1 MKSKF
6 KSLLLAALAVMLFAG
21 CSNIALNNASAE
33 SSDADDKCVL
43 SISLKDFENLK
54 PQASVNARTID
65 PGKLAAANI
74 DSFKIEG
81 YSARNATLALTA
93 VSFNASGVST
103 TPIAVEYDV
112 WYFTLHAY
120 NAAGDEVLRG
130 ITSVDLKKAVPQ
142 IEFTLSTKGVTTNGS
157 LNLTIK
163 GATAAV
169 KSYYAG
175 LYDINTDALKYELA
189 DEDLASPADIPLS
202 KNAIV
207 PGSYIFK
214 FIPYNNTKANA
225 TSREDLTPWSDI
237 ITIAPGRE
245 TAKEITISIMNAPD
259 APENFTASL
268 VDSSETDN
276 DDFYTVRLAWED
288 KSTNEENFV
297 LRIYESDGTEAD
309 LDAIQA
315 LTPVVE
321 FDKDFFSDNTYRLDG
336 TLGMSTTTCDI
347 KLHTG
352 HLYEFTLSAKNR
364 VGESDVCTRTAPA
377 SAATG
382 TTAFAAFPKR
392 VNRQKI
398 TYNLMGGTYTEDETA
413 TTPVTTTD
421 DIVEYSTYE
430 GTAAT
435 LTPVADPATLI
446 YNNHPWV
453 KWVNA
458 PEGSVEITEAPDY
471 KDLMVYASYNLNVN
485 LQFEV
490 ADEYKT
496 LVVTAAC
503 TETGATYD
511 ATTNTLVLDT
521 TNNSSVK
528 GGKITFT
535 ISTTDKAGN
544 ALPGSCNKIFVI
556 VDDDSPKMRQGAMSY
571 QYPLSRFKESKT
583 YYITVA
589 GEFNGQ
595 YYSADPIP
603 LIVDI
608 Q

>member
-1 MKSKF
+1 M
-6 KSLLLAALAVMLFAG
+6 AALAVMLFAG
-21 CSNIALNNASAE
+21 CSNLASNNASVE
-33 SSDADDKCVL
+33 GSDAGDKCVL
-43 SISLKDFENLK
+43 SISLKDFDKLK
-54 PQASVNARTID
+54 PQASINSRTID
-65 PGKLAAANI
+65 PVNKLTVADIAT
-74 DSFKIEG
+74 FKIEG
-81 YSARNATLALTA
+81 TSARNSTLDLT
-93 VSFNASGVST
+93 VVTFDASGDST
-103 TPIAVEYDV
+103 NSIAVEYDV

-120 NAAGDEVLRG
+120 NAAGDELLKG
-130 ITSVDLKKAVPQ
+130 ITTVDLKKAVPH
-142 IEFTLSTKGVTTNGS
+142 IDFTLSTKGGTTNGS

-163 GATAAV
+163 GATDAV

-189 DEDLASPADIPLS
+189 DEDLASPADIS
-202 KNAIV
+202 ITKTAV
-207 PGSYIFK
+207 APGSYIFK

-245 TAKEITISIMNAPD
+245 TSKEITISIMTAPD
-259 APENFTASL
+259 APSNFTAYL
-268 VDSSETDN
+268 IDASEDDN
-276 DDFYTVRLAWED
+276 DDFYTVHFDWAD
-288 KSTNEENFV
+288 NSTNEENFV

-315 LTPVVE
+315 LTPVAV
-321 FDKDFFSDNTYRLDG
+321 FDKNFFADNNYYVDG
-336 TLGMSTTTCDI
+336 TLGMSTTSCEI

-352 HLYEFTLSAKNR
+352 HLYEFTLTAKNR

-377 SAATG
+377 SVATG
-382 TTAFAAFPKR
+382 TTAFAAFPVR

-398 TYNLMGGTYTEDETA
+398 TYNLMGGTYTEDETVSPA
-413 TTPVTTTD
+413 VTSTE
-421 DIVEYSTYE
+421 DIVEYSTYA

-435 LTPVADPATLI
+435 VSPVTAPATLI
-446 YNNHPWV
+446 YNNHPWS
-453 KWVNA
+453 KWVTQSY
-458 PEGSVEITEAPDY
+458 GTTEITAAPDY
-471 KDLMVYASYNLNVN
+471 QDLMVYASYDLDVD
-485 LQFEV
+485 LHV
-490 ADEYKT
+490 DIADQYKT

-521 TNNSSVK
+521 TNNPSVK

-544 ALPGSCNKIFVI
+544 ALPGSVEKIFVI
-556 VDDDSPKMRQGAMSY
+556 VDSDSPKIRANAMSY
-571 QYPLSRFKESKT
+571 QYPLARFKESKT

-589 GEFNGQ
+589 GEINGE

-603 LIVDI
+603 LVVDI